1 MGRPFFL
8 QRGGLSVVVVVKS
21 MHTAAVLLSVSVFFQ
36 FSIRIRLERHGSFSS
51 SSSSFSTRGCGIHT
65 FLLHNNTEHGLS
77 TSLLSVSIVPF
88 PLLLFYGTYIHVD
101 IRYPSTSGNSR
112 SSWKTWWICSGAVW
126 LLFVVDV
133 CVGGSAGVS
142 CSVRRVEGLGVDI
155 LRVSRFTIIGIIA
168 IIAIIAIT
176 T

>member
-1 MGRPFFL
+1 MARPFFL

-126 LLFVVDV
+126 LLSLMCVWAEVQECHAASDVSKVLRWIFFVYHDY
-133 CVGGSAGVS
+133 
-142 CSVRRVEGLGVDI
+142 
-155 LRVSRFTIIGIIA
+155 
-168 IIAIIAIT
+168 
-176 T
+176 

>member
-1 MGRPFFL
+1 
-8 QRGGLSVVVVVKS
+8 

-88 PLLLFYGTYIHVD
+88 LLLLFYGTYIHVD
-101 IRYPSTSGNSR
+101 IRDPSTSGNSR

-126 LLFVVDV
+126 LLSLMCVWAEVQECHAAPDVSKVLGWIFSVFFFIGLLGYVD
-133 CVGGSAGVS
+133 SPVS
-142 CSVRRVEGLGVDI
+142 QGTWGLQ
-155 LRVSRFTIIGIIA
+155 
-168 IIAIIAIT
+168 
-176 T
+176 

>member
-1 MGRPFFL
+1 MARPFFL
-8 QRGGLSVVVVVKS
+8 QRGGLSVVVKS

-51 SSSSFSTRGCGIHT
+51 SSSPFSTRGCGIHT

-101 IRYPSTSGNSR
+101 IRDPSTSGNSR
-112 SSWKTWWICSGAVW
+112 SSWKTWWICKWCGVVVVVD
-126 LLFVVDV
+126 VVDV

-155 LRVSRFTIIGIIA
+155 LRLSRLLITGIIQ
-168 IIAIIAIT
+168 
-176 T
+176 